1 MTHVGYARLTAQ
13 DRDHAAQVNRLEEAG
28 CQKVYQDKV
37 ADTKAPRPE
46 WERCFN
52 SLQRGDVLIVTHL
65 SGVFRS
71 SKHLAGIAQD
81 LSQRGVALRVLD
93 QGIDTTSAE
102 GWSFFG
108 LIAVIADFER
118 SLIVE
123 QINDGLA
130 ASRAQGRKG
139 GRRPVLDAKQLARA
153 QELYDAGDHTVAD
166 IAQVVGVSQST
177 LYRHLATK
185 ANSAKSEAT

>member
-52 SLQRGDVLIVTHL
+52 SLQRGDVLIITHL
-65 SGVFRS
+65 DRVFRS

-81 LSQRGVALRVLD
+81 LTQRGVALRVLD